1 MIDKLEMAHSQ
12 VFPLST
18 FDFLWYQNGMVGG
31 PGNEA
36 GCDKKKKL
44 IEFPKLLQKLYKV
57 LHKSGLLIED
67 NH

>member
-1 MIDKLEMAHSQ
+1 MRLG
-12 VFPLST
+12 VT
-18 FDFLWYQNGMVGG
+18 R
-31 PGNEA
+31 
-36 GCDKKKKL
+36 KKEL